1 MKLALK
7 LSNFSS
13 IIPWKQFQNH
23 NRSAPNGIEYIYIYI
38 AKPSS
43 WYQIYSILC
52 TNGQCQKDCRNGYI
66 QVTKLQTK
74 RVNNSVRL
82 QSSHLPQVIK
92 PRLQVIIYSTIHPAC
107 GFSLSRNISCCDR
120 LSNCSGRSLDKL
132 VYRRKN
138 RIAYQYHPSIYKPE

>member
-1 MKLALK
+1 MSLL
-7 LSNFSS
+7 LYIYVCICMCMSMSMCVCV
-13 IIPWKQFQNH
+13 
-23 NRSAPNGIEYIYIYI
+23 YIYIYI

-107 GFSLSRNISCCDR
+107 GFSLSRNFSCCDR

-132 VYRRKN
+132 RVDIN
-138 RIAYQYHPSIYKPE
+138 ANFIEDLVD